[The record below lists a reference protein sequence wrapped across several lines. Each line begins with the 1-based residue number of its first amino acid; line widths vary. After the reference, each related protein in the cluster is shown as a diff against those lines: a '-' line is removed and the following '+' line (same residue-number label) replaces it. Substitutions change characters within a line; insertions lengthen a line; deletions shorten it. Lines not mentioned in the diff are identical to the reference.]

1 MGARRNFINGGASLK
16 KTPIR
21 YERSTKRG
29 KKFSHMVK
37 KAPIK
42 KKKIPQMERFVS
54 SVGGGELAPTLA
66 TPPPHIHYMQYII
79 LMNNKCVTI
88 MSLFPHRPLVYM

>member
-54 SVGGGELAPTLA
+54 SVGGGGASTYSCH
-66 TPPPHIHYMQYII
+66 PPPPYTLHAVHH
-79 LMNNKCVTI
+79 
-88 MSLFPHRPLVYM
+88 SHE